1 MNFASV
7 NPYTEETLATY
18 DFISDDVLWQ
28 QVEQANKAQKNWR
41 KIDISKR
48 VQFIQKLGQ
57 LLKDQ
62 HEELALLATLEMGK
76 PLAEAKLEVLKCARG
91 CEYYAAQAQK
101 LLMPKSSVAET
112 GKTVTLNYEPLGV
125 ILGVFPWNFPYW
137 QILRSAIPTVLAGN
151 AMLVKP
157 APNVPQCSL
166 AIQQLINECGLPQ
179 GVVQIVFANPQQVA
193 QILADNRIKAAT
205 LTGSEKAGSA
215 VASMAAKHIKKSVL
229 ELGGS
234 DPFIVL
240 DDADLTATLNQAIA
254 ARFQNNGQSCIAAKR
269 FILHRNIAQDFL
281 QQLQQKVAAL
291 VCGNPQE
298 SSTQIGPLAR
308 LDLKEKLAQQVDTSI
323 AQGATLFYQQTDIPK
338 TGYFYP
344 PTILTNIPSQS
355 VAYTEELF
363 GPVISVFVVDTD
375 EEAILISNDTEFG
388 LGASVWSKDVNR
400 ALAVANEIES
410 GHVFINEMVKSQPGN
425 PFGGVKKSGYG
436 RELGEYGL
444 YEFCNIKAIWL

>member
-240 DDADLTATLNQAIA
+240 DDADLTATLNQAIV

-323 AQGATLFYQQTDIPK
+323 AQGATLFYQQADIPK

-375 EEAILISNDTEFG
+375 EEAILIANDTEFG

-410 GHVFINEMVKSQPGN
+410 GQVFINEMVKSQPGN

>member
-18 DFISDDVLWQ
+18 DFISDNVLWQ
-28 QVEQANKAQKNWR
+28 QVEQAHKAQKNWR
-41 KIDISKR
+41 KVDISKR
-48 VQFIQKLGQ
+48 VQFIQRLAQ

-76 PLAEAKLEVLKCARG
+76 PFAEAKLEVLKCARG
-91 CEYYAAQAQK
+91 CEYYAANAEAI
-101 LLMPKSSVAET
+101 LSPKSSIAET
-112 GKTVTLNYEPLGV
+112 GKTVTINYEPLGV

-137 QILRSAIPTVLAGN
+137 QILRSAIPTILAGN
-151 AMLVKP
+151 TMLVKP

-166 AIQQLINECGLPQ
+166 AIQQLINACGIPQ
-179 GVVQIVFANPQQVA
+179 GVLQITFANQQQVA

-240 DDADLTATLNQAIA
+240 DDADLTATLNQAIV

-269 FILHRNIAQDFL
+269 FILHRSIAQDFL
-281 QQLQQKVAAL
+281 QQLQQKVAEL
-291 VCGNPQE
+291 ICGNPQE

-308 LDLKEKLAQQVDTSI
+308 LDLKEKLTQQVDTTLT
-323 AQGATLFYQQTDIPK
+323 QGATLFYQQADIPK

-355 VAYTEELF
+355 VAYREELF

-375 EEAILISNDTEFG
+375 EEAIFIANDTDFG

-400 ALAVANEIES
+400 ALAIANEIES
-410 GHVFINEMVKSQPGN
+410 GQVFINEMVKSQPGN

>member
-28 QVEQANKAQKNWR
+28 QVEQAHKAQKNWR
-41 KIDISKR
+41 KVDISER
-48 VQFIQKLGQ
+48 VQFIQKLAQ

-76 PLAEAKLEVLKCARG
+76 PIAEAKLEVLKCARG
-91 CEYYAAQAQK
+91 CEYYAANAEAI
-101 LLMPKSSVAET
+101 LSPKSSIAET
-112 GKTVTLNYEPLGV
+112 GKTVTINYEPLGV
-125 ILGVFPWNFPYW
+125 ILGVFPWNFPFW
-137 QILRSAIPTVLAGN
+137 QILRSAIPTILAGN
-151 AMLVKP
+151 TMLVKP

-166 AIQQLINECGLPQ
+166 AIQQLINECDLPH
-179 GVVQIVFANPQQVA
+179 GVIQVIFANEKQVA
-193 QILADNRIKAAT
+193 NLLADNRIKAAT

-240 DDADLTATLNQAIA
+240 DDADLTTTLNQAIV

-269 FILHRNIAQDFL
+269 FILHRNIAEEFL
-281 QQLQQKVAAL
+281 QQFQLKVAAL

-308 LDLKEKLAQQVDTSI
+308 LDLKEKLTQQVDTTLT
-323 AQGATLFYQQTDIPK
+323 QGATLFYQQADIPK

-355 VAYTEELF
+355 VAYKEELF

-375 EEAILISNDTEFG
+375 EEAIFIANDTDFG

-400 ALAVANEIES
+400 ALAIANEIES
-410 GHVFINEMVKSQPGN
+410 GQVFINEMVKSQPGN